1 MTRNLERLKLLEQY
15 AQEDPNDPFP
25 IYALALEWVNFN
37 PQKAED
43 LFNKLL
49 KDHADYL
56 PVYYHAGQF
65 FLAAGD
71 KTKAMH
77 ILETGIRKTKA
88 TGDLKALAELR
99 SLYDDS
105 ENESDA

>member
-15 AQEDPNDPFP
+15 AREDPNDPFP
-25 IYALALEWVNFN
+25 IYALALEWVNSN

-43 LFNKLL
+43 LFDKLL

-71 KTKAMH
+71 KTKAMR
-77 ILETGIRKTKA
+77 ILETGIQKTKK
-88 TGDLKALAELR
+88 TGDSKGLAELK
-99 SLYDDS
+99 SLVD
-105 ENESDA
+105 EFGEQ